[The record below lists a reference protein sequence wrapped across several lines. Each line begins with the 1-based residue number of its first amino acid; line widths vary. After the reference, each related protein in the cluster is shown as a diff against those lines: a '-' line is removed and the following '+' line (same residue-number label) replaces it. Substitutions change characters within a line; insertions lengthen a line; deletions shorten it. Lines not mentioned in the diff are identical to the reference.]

1 MATEPRERNPYI
13 GPRPFERQD
22 GDRFF
27 GRDREVSEVLS
38 LIIAHRMLLLY
49 AQSGAGKTSLVN
61 AGLSLLLE
69 EEGFEILPLA
79 RMRGLI
85 PEDIKP
91 EEISNLYVFNTLV
104 SWAGDEADPRRLA
117 HVSLADFLRERE
129 RRTDEEGLPAPRVIV
144 FDQFEELFTFY
155 PERWRDRER
164 FFEQVNETLEEDPL
178 LRAIFVMREDHIAQL
193 DPYVSLLP
201 EKLRTRFRLERLGK
215 AAALPAVTEPLRDTR
230 CSFAEGV
237 AEKLV
242 NDLMKVQVETTAGK
256 AEMVTGEFVEP
267 VQLQVVCQSLWR
279 GLPPDVTVITHDD
292 LQAFGDVNQALSAFY
307 EGAIERAAQKTSVD
321 DGDLRT
327 WFERSLI
334 TPSGTRG
341 TVYRGRE
348 ETGGIPNPA
357 VDELQDLHLIRGEWR
372 AGARWYEL
380 THDRFIGPIQ
390 KSNEA
395 WRAKRRERW
404 LRIGGGVAVVI
415 ILLLVGLPALVAAI
429 VTQTT
434 QAAAVEVGTAAAVEA
449 GTAAAVEAG
458 TAVAVEVSEVKA
470 TAAAASSGLAASL
483 LRGRLRPLKPGLSV
497 SGIQAGSG
505 TIGAFVRDAKGE
517 FYLLSTADVLGS
529 PDYALD
535 SPVVQPGRGDGGQEP
550 DDVVGYFTRYLPL
563 ADGVSV
569 ANMTGLARLEEGIVF
584 ETSIP
589 GIGPIRGVRDPTR
602 GMIVRMLG
610 RTTGLATGE
619 ITEIG
624 VATAISGLPQGTIR
638 LSNGIETSPLSQP
651 GDGGALVVDEE
662 GYAIGIVVAGSETK
676 TILAPIQ
683 DVLDSLGVRLVHI
696 GQELLLLLGH
706 KDLVLDAVWSPDGT
720 RIATASQDDTARL
733 WDARTGEE
741 LVVLK
746 HGSDVN
752 SVAFSPDGRLVVTA
766 SQDGTARVWDVITGE
781 ELAILQ
787 HGGGVISAAFSPA
800 FSPDGRLLVT
810 GSHDDTARVW
820 EVTIEEKQDGEEPS
834 VGEMAVKELAV
845 LQHKGSVWSAVFSP
859 DGQWVVTAS
868 WDDTARVWEATTG
881 KQLAILRG
889 HTGSV
894 RSAVFSPDGQRVVTA
909 SQDGTAR
916 VWDAATGKEVAALRH
931 DDSVWSAAFSPD
943 GRLVVT
949 ASQDKTARVW
959 DAVTGEEL
967 AVLRHEG
974 EVLSAAFRP
983 NGSYLV
989 TASADGA
996 ARLWDTTSGELLFTL
1011 EGHTDE
1017 VLGAAWSPDG
1027 VRIVTAG
1034 GDGTARIWQG
1044 R

>member
-27 GRDREVSEVLS
+27 GRDREVNEVLS

-61 AGLSLLLE
+61 AGLSLLLQ

-79 RMRGLI
+79 RVRGLI

-91 EEISNLYVFNTLV
+91 EEISNLYVFNTLM
-104 SWAGDEADPRRLA
+104 SWAEGEADPGRLA

-155 PERWRDRER
+155 PERWRDREG

-178 LRAIFVMREDHIAQL
+178 LRAIFVMREDYIAQL
-193 DPYVSLLP
+193 DPYASLLP
-201 EKLRTRFRLERLGK
+201 EKLRARFRLERLGK
-215 AAALPAVTEPLRDTR
+215 AAALSAVKGPLRDTR
-230 CSFAEGV
+230 CSFDKGKGV

-279 GLPPDVTVITHDD
+279 GLPPDVTVITHDH
-292 LQAFGDVNQALSAFY
+292 LQSSGGVNQALSAFY
-307 EGAIERAAQKTSVD
+307 EGAIERVAQETGVH

-372 AGARWYEL
+372 SGARWYEL

-415 ILLLVGLPALVAAI
+415 ILLLVGLPALVATVA
-429 VTQTT
+429 TQMVQ
-434 QAAAVEVGTAAAVEA
+434 QARVEA
-449 GTAAAVEAG
+449 GTVAAVEAG

-470 TAAAASSGLAASL
+470 TAAAASSELAASV
-483 LRGRLRPLKPGLSV
+483 LRDRFRPLKPGLSV
-497 SGIQAGSG
+497 SGIQVTGG
-505 TIGAFVRDAKGE
+505 TIGAFVHDAKGE
-517 FYLLSTADVLGS
+517 FYLLSTADVLGF

-535 SPVVQPGRGDGGQEP
+535 SPIVQPGRIDGGQEP
-550 DDVVGYFTRYLPL
+550 DDVIGYFASHLPL

-619 ITEIG
+619 IMEIG
-624 VATAISGLPQGTIR
+624 VATEISGLPQGTIR
-638 LSNGIETSPLSQP
+638 LSNGIEIETSPLSQA

-676 TILAPIQ
+676 AILAPIQ
-683 DVLDSLGVRLVHI
+683 DVLDSLDVQLVHI
-696 GQELLLLLGH
+696 GQELLTLGGH
-706 KDLVLDAVWSPDGT
+706 EGPVLGAVWSPDGT

-741 LVVLK
+741 LAVLK
-746 HGSDVN
+746 HRSDVN

-766 SQDGTARVWDVITGE
+766 GQDGTARVWDVTTGE

-787 HGGGVISAAFSPA
+787 HGGGVISAV

-820 EVTIEEKQDGEEPS
+820 EVAIEEKQDGEEPS

-859 DGQWVVTAS
+859 DGQLVVTAS

-881 KQLAILRG
+881 KELAVLRG
-889 HTGSV
+889 HTGLV
-894 RSAVFSPDGQRVVTA
+894 RSAVFSLDGQLVVTA

-916 VWDAATGKEVAALRH
+916 VWDAATGKEVAVLQH
-931 DDSVWSAAFSPD
+931 EDSVWSAAFSPD
-943 GRLVVT
+943 GQWVVT
-949 ASQDKTARVW
+949 ASRDGTSRVW
-959 DAVTGEEL
+959 DAETGEKL

-974 EVLSAAFRP
+974 EVLSTAFSP

-989 TASADGA
+989 TASADGT
-996 ARLWDTTSGELLFTL
+996 ARLWDITSGEWLFTL
-1011 EGHTDE
+1011 EGHTDA

-1027 VRIVTAG
+1027 VRILTAG